1 MASYT
6 QIKIDIANKILALY
20 DLGEVLSLTPLSL
33 GISNSNYRVN
43 LKNLTVL
50 LKISNDKN
58 STQLADEQEIL
69 LYLNSCGYP
78 YSLKPYQTIDKKLVY
93 QFEQYF
99 GVVYPFVEGIPPGP
113 SDYTCHEV
121 GKGLASLHSIKH
133 QNEKMKQLRN
143 HEEVGF
149 GAKEIIQYTLS
160 EKCPADFKSAFHT
173 FFPDKLSDFI
183 QEPFEKGIIH
193 GDLYYDNT
201 LFNNNHLTS
210 VLDFE
215 QAGVGEYIL
224 DLGISISGTCLEK
237 GRILPQL
244 VESYLRGYESI
255 RPLSSSE
262 KKFLNDAII
271 IGLLSIALW
280 RIKRFKEG
288 NLNPSMSDS
297 YQDLIARAKH
307 YFEIIKV

>member
-6 QIKIDIANKILALY
+6 QIKLEVASQIMKLY
-20 DLGEVLSLTPLSL
+20 GLSEVSHLTPLSL

-43 LKNLTVL
+43 LKDQTVL

-58 STQLADEQEIL
+58 SKQLADEQAIL
-69 LYLNSCGYP
+69 LYLNACGYP
-78 YSLKPYQTIDKKLVY
+78 YSLKPFQTMDQKLVY
-93 QFEQYF
+93 HYEQYF
-99 GVVYPFVEGIPPGP
+99 GVIYPFVEGIPPGP

-121 GKGLASLHSIKH
+121 GMGLASLHAINHDQAKL
-133 QNEKMKQLRN
+133 KTFRN
-143 HEEVGF
+143 HEEVGY
-149 GAKEIIQYTLS
+149 GANEILQYTLT
-160 EKCPADFKSAFHT
+160 EKCPQDFKSAFNT
-173 FFPDKLSDFI
+173 FFPDHLKSFI
-183 QEPFEKGIIH
+183 NEPFKKGIIH

-201 LFNNNHLTS
+201 LFNNNHLSS

-237 GRILPQL
+237 GRVLPQL
-244 VESYLRGYESI
+244 VDSFLRGYESV
-255 RPLSSSE
+255 RELPLNE
-262 KKFLNDAII
+262 KKHLNQAII
-271 IGLLSIALW
+271 LGLLSIALW

-297 YQDLIARAKH
+297 YQDLLARAKH
-307 YFEIIKV
+307 YFEIIKA